1 MKRALVVVSIAALA
15 GGVFAR
21 KPASNDM
28 PDAARPEIA
37 AAIAKLGVGNISP
50 LVNLDGW
57 GFIVRK
63 DAESPAKDLSFRE
76 AYDEIAANVKQELS
90 AARYKEWVSRL
101 RNEAFIKINPP
112 PSDN

>member
-1 MKRALVVVSIAALA
+1 M
-15 GGVFAR
+15 
-21 KPASNDM
+21 
-28 PDAARPEIA
+28 
-37 AAIAKLGVGNISP
+37 
-50 LVNLDGW
+50 
-57 GFIVRK
+57 RK

-101 RNEAFIKINPP
+101 RNEAFIKVNPP